1 MTYGDKGVST
11 LLAHTCDGCLLPLLA
26 AIIVF
31 GAESTFACQQEGP
44 IILVQFSTDQKKNL
58 IAA

>member
-11 LLAHTCDGCLLPLLA
+11 LLAHTYDGCLLPLLA

-44 IILVQFSTDQKKNL
+44 IILVQFSTDQKK
-58 IAA
+58 I